1 MIDLTTISGE
11 PAGAGAAN
19 VFETS
24 DDFGQSLRSA
34 RESAGRTLRDLADT
48 TKLGVRTLEALERN
62 QIDRLPPGIFRRSV
76 VRAYAREV
84 GLDPEAAVKAF
95 LERHPDN
102 LPAPGVTQGPI
113 ADVPVRARG
122 WTSVVLTG
130 IAVGVVVALVVAA
143 YLLWPRPA
151 VRGGERSGPGAAPQ
165 VHARMTH

>member
-1 MIDLTTISGE
+1 M
-11 PAGAGAAN
+11 

-24 DDFGQSLRSA
+24 DDFGQSLRAA
-34 RESAGRTLRDLADT
+34 REAAGRTLRDLADT

-76 VRAYAREV
+76 VRAYAREI
-84 GLDPEAAVKAF
+84 GLDPEEVVKAF
-95 LERHPDN
+95 LERHPDR

-122 WTSVVLTG
+122 WTSVLLTG
-130 IAVGVVVALVVAA
+130 VAVGVVVALVVAA

-151 VRGGERSGPGAAPQ
+151 VRVGDVMGSDAAPQ
-165 VHARMTH
+165 AQARQAR